1 MWGVGFVRN
10 ISHLRSFW
18 VGGVL
23 LFTNILHLKMQ
34 FLFLS
39 ELRWQVLVDSS
50 ASPQNDKTK
59 DSETNSE

>member
-1 MWGVGFVRN
+1 
-10 ISHLRSFW
+10 
-18 VGGVL
+18 
-23 LFTNILHLKMQ
+23 MQ